1 MISEASKRAKA
12 KYAKEKTKRVVVA
25 FYPPDAKILAWV
37 NQQPNKAGYIKDLI
51 RQDMAKNAGGHF
63 SGVKP
68 VSANSFLRK
77 HWDKR
82 S

>member
-37 NQQPNKAGYIKDLI
+37 NQHPNKAGCIKDLI
-51 RQDMAKNAGGHF
+51 RQDLAKHAGGGRCF
-63 SGVKP
+63 SGLN
-68 VSANSFLRK
+68 SMMANVAL
-77 HWDKR
+77 
-82 S
+82 

>member
-37 NQQPNKAGYIKDLI
+37 NEQPNKAGYIKRLI
-51 RQDMAKNAGGHF
+51 REDMAKHGGGRL
-63 SGVKP
+63 SAVKP
-68 VSANSFLRK
+68 MSRYLA
-77 HWDKR
+77 
-82 S
+82 